1 MTRAGCLQPRFVS
14 SVPTPPHPPR
24 APIVTYVADCITVK
38 LKWHKDVPNISVCV
52 AFFMYVIS
60 NEGGRSGKGQDMK
73 GIRVTVAVSSG
84 KNTTPALHQ
93 KFQSK

>member
-1 MTRAGCLQPRFVS
+1 
-14 SVPTPPHPPR
+14 
-24 APIVTYVADCITVK
+24 
-38 LKWHKDVPNISVCV
+38 
-52 AFFMYVIS
+52 MYVIS